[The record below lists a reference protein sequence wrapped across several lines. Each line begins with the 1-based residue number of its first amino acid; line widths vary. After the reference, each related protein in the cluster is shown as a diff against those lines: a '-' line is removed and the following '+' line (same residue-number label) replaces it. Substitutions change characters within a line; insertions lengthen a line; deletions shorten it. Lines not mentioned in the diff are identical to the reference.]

1 LFERGLGRANQL
13 VTGFWK
19 HSPAK
24 DLIASECI
32 DSALLWS
39 IWQVERTVMKAHD
52 HGLMFEQPP
61 LQRRARSLGYAGQ
74 LPQVLAIILLADPET
89 RWIALA
95 GGYGYAALIFSF
107 LGGVWWGIGI
117 SNPQAPR
124 WIYVAA
130 VLPSLIG
137 LATYVPWIFGW
148 AWPGPSLI
156 VLGLCLLVSPA
167 VDREMALKLPLP
179 DGWVRLRSHLSVGL
193 GLLTLLLAAAAFTL

>member
-1 LFERGLGRANQL
+1 
-13 VTGFWK
+13 
-19 HSPAK
+19 
-24 DLIASECI
+24 
-32 DSALLWS
+32 
-39 IWQVERTVMKAHD
+39 MKAHD
-52 HGLMFEQPP
+52 QAHMFEQPA
-61 LQRRARSLGYAGQ
+61 LQRRARLLSYAGQ
-74 LPQVLAIILLADPET
+74 LPQVFAIILLADPET

-95 GGYGYAALIFSF
+95 GGFGYAALIFSF
-107 LGGVWWGIGI
+107 LGGVWWGVGI

-148 AWPGPSLI
+148 TWPGPSLI
-156 VLGLCLLVSPA
+156 VLGLCVLVSPI

-179 DGWVRLRSHLSVGL
+179 EGWVRLRSHLSVGL

>member
-1 LFERGLGRANQL
+1 
-13 VTGFWK
+13 
-19 HSPAK
+19 
-24 DLIASECI
+24 
-32 DSALLWS
+32 
-39 IWQVERTVMKAHD
+39 MKAHD
-52 HGLMFEQPP
+52 QAHMFEQPA
-61 LQRRARSLGYAGQ
+61 LQRRARLLGYAGQ
-74 LPQVLAIILLADPET
+74 LPQVFAIILLADPET

-95 GGYGYAALIFSF
+95 GGFGYAALIFSF
-107 LGGVWWGIGI
+107 LGGVWWGVGI

-156 VLGLCLLVSPA
+156 VLGLCLLVSPI

-179 DGWVRLRSHLSVGL
+179 EGWVRLRSHLSVGL

>member
-1 LFERGLGRANQL
+1 
-13 VTGFWK
+13 
-19 HSPAK
+19 
-24 DLIASECI
+24 
-32 DSALLWS
+32 
-39 IWQVERTVMKAHD
+39 MKAHD
-52 HGLMFEQPP
+52 QAHMFEQPA
-61 LQRRARSLGYAGQ
+61 LQRRARLLGYAGQ
-74 LPQVLAIILLADPET
+74 LPQVFAIILLADPET

-95 GGYGYAALIFSF
+95 GGFGYAALIFSF
-107 LGGVWWGIGI
+107 LGGVWWGVGI

-148 AWPGPSLI
+148 TWPGPSLI
-156 VLGLCLLVSPA
+156 VLGLCVLVSPI

-179 DGWVRLRSHLSVGL
+179 EDWVRLRSHLSVGL